1 MVSKSVSCTNLE
13 LGIWQVPAQFV
24 SDGAANLAE
33 AHKKQYA
40 PKNFLHKDSE
50 HVRHIHM
57 AGDTNNNQ
65 MESFNGNTVRH
76 REKVVR
82 GLKKE
87 NSAILTGLRLYHN
100 HVRPHQGLPGNITPG
115 EAAGI
120 RIEGDNKWKTIIQN
134 AAKQRDAESRR
145 ADEDGQAGKSGQA
158 NT

>member
-1 MVSKSVSCTNLE
+1 M
-13 LGIWQVPAQFV
+13 
-24 SDGAANLAE
+24 DGGANFGH

-40 PKNFLHKDSE
+40 AKNSLHKDSE

-82 GLKKE
+82 GLKKKD
-87 NSAILTGLRLYHN
+87 SVILSGLRIYHN
-100 HVRPHQGLPGNITPG
+100 HIRPHIGLSDGQTPG

-120 RIEGDNKWKTIIQN
+120 RIEGNNKRKTMIQ
-134 AAKQRDAESRR
+134 AAAM
-145 ADEDGQAGKSGQA
+145 AAI
-158 NT
+158 